1 MGPSPALRQIATLD
15 PVADHQ
21 QIVRLTCRQDF
32 PFDTTRALELA
43 LFRAFAIPRISA
55 LLDQTGEFARA
66 PQKRY
71 DDTDI
76 IVSEL
81 LENGYDSPN
90 GRAALRRMNQL
101 HGRFDIANEDFLYV
115 LSTFVFEPVRW
126 IDRFGWRR
134 LTDNE
139 RQAMFLFWREV
150 GRRMGIRDLPADCE
164 SFERFSLDYERREF
178 IPVES
183 NRRIAEATLGMFCRW
198 FPAPLRPLVRRG
210 MLATMD
216 APLLR
221 AMLLPQPGPV
231 TRALATF
238 ALRARSHLLRI
249 IPRRKQPLRRT
260 HMRQRTYPAG
270 YEIDRLGPSNSPPAQ
285 THTR

>member
-43 LFRAFAIPRISA
+43 LFRAFAVPRISA

-76 IVSEL
+76 LVSEL
-81 LENGYDSPN
+81 LENGYDSPR
-90 GRAALRRMNQL
+90 GLAAIRRMNQL
-101 HGRFDIANEDFLYV
+101 HGRFDIANADFLYV
-115 LSTFVFEPVRW
+115 LSTFVLEPIRW
-126 IDRFGWRR
+126 IGRFGWRR
-134 LTDNE
+134 LTDKE
-139 RQAMFLFWREV
+139 RAAMFHFWREV
-150 GRRMGIRDLPADCE
+150 GRRMGIRDLPVDYA
-164 SFERFSLDYERREF
+164 SFEQFSQDYERREF
-178 IPVES
+178 APVES

-198 FPAPLRPLVRRG
+198 FPRPLRPLVRRG

-216 APLLR
+216 APLLD
-221 AMLLPQPGPV
+221 AMLLPRPGPL
-231 TRALATF
+231 TRALTTLV
-238 ALRARSHLLRI
+238 LRARSHLLRL
-249 IPRRKQPLRRT
+249 IPRRKQPLLRT
-260 HMRQRTYPAG
+260 HMRHRTYPTG
-270 YEIDRLGPSNSPPAQ
+270 YEINRLGPSDSPPA
-285 THTR
+285 